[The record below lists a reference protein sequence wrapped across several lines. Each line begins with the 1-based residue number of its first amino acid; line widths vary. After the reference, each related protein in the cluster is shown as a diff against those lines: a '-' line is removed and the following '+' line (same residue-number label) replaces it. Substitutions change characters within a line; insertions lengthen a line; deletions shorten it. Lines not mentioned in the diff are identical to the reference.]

1 MKNFKKLLGV
11 FVLVMVIT
19 LCVPNGVNASE
30 KTDEYIRK
38 ISPDGKNIVIKSVV
52 PKDGMEAD
60 FLMNGI
66 VGKYIDP
73 QDYEFYAWCEG
84 DDFKTCIVE
93 LWSDDYKTEWDST
106 LGKDVV
112 ISGEKASY
120 TLNATYD
127 VPTNEVSIVN
137 NYISKLKNIE
147 LDEVSDW
154 YMLEDLSLI
163 NYYLTSTK
171 SELWNR
177 SAPGRAS
184 KFVKELNDITDGSD
198 LNFYLEARMGSQD
211 ETLMYESAFGPM
223 TIFYGDYAYAFKE
236 AGLYLKRVIY
246 IPENTAN
253 TKEAFIEAAQKRIDD
268 YLGED
273 NEVTV
278 SYGGLLSS
286 LEEGAEDTELPI
298 TSDGNYYNIK
308 VLGRTYKFY
317 IVKANNEKLV
327 EPTYSAKNIGTD
339 ISITSDSG
347 RVPLDTKINATKVTS
362 GTEYERI
369 LGILDLED
377 NVTYDVR
384 LYSEA
389 TEDYITKLED
399 GTFEVKIPVPENLK
413 DKDLKDLMVYYVNEE
428 GKTEK
433 YPVEPKDDYVI
444 FTTTHFSI
452 YTLGYKN
459 TTEEPVKVTFDANG
473 GKFGN
478 ENTYIINDWTAELY
492 DSLTKPTRKGYTF
505 KGYFTA
511 KTGGTKFEMI
521 LNEAGIENNSIYY
534 AQWEKEEENPKTF
547 DGIKNSILIGSI
559 SLIILISA
567 IIYLTKRNKVRA

>member
-147 LDEVSDW
+147 LDEVNDW

-286 LEEGAEDTELPI
+286 LEEGSEDTELPI

-433 YPVEPKDDYVI
+433 YPVEAKDDYVI

-478 ENTYIINDWTAELY
+478 ENTYTINDWTAELY
-492 DSLTKPTRKGYTF
+492 DSLIKPTRKGYTF

-567 IIYLTKRNKVRA
+567 TIYLTKRNKVRA

>member
-19 LCVPNGVNASE
+19 LCVPNRVNASE

-84 DDFKTCIVE
+84 DGFKTCIVE
-93 LWSDDYKTEWDST
+93 LWSDDYKTEYDST

-147 LDEVSDW
+147 LDEVNDW

-286 LEEGAEDTELPI
+286 LEEGSEDTELPI

-389 TEDYITKLED
+389 TENYITKLED